1 MNPERLLK
9 LAAEHYRVLDEVAR
23 RGLSSFTAVQF
34 REVLRLRAPEETRGA
49 DQVLSQLKDA
59 GLVEHSPDSEA
70 YFELVAQVEEFIRYL
85 SQRQRVTSPGA
96 LMPMIEE
103 LEFHTDELRRAIDDR
118 DASAGGLLFE
128 TARNRLPGIIEGIR
142 SLCQDNRKA
151 IENEVMSIKSREDNR
166 TTRQRYNVIHMLYT
180 RNIEP
185 MRTVIDVGG
194 PMDKA
199 LSRLLDVTRHGLDV
213 LASDYHAPDLLTGLR
228 RRVARLRR
236 DAYEHFTASLKDIL
250 PLYQKLRKDS
260 AFAAAANKVLD
271 AVGREGAASLPFRE
285 TIPIARW
292 RAESLFSARSLL
304 EYLEGLFADSRLEPE
319 PLVLPGDED
328 ETTARLLDPIE
339 VEERLSEEM
348 PQPDLLAWLFARYG
362 DYPEGQILAVYN
374 NISRSEMY
382 LRDYAGDRETRDFAL
397 AIYTYHP
404 LRIDHAP
411 R

>member
-1 MNPERLLK
+1 
-9 LAAEHYRVLDEVAR
+9 
-23 RGLSSFTAVQF
+23 
-34 REVLRLRAPEETRGA
+34 
-49 DQVLSQLKDA
+49 
-59 GLVEHSPDSEA
+59 
-70 YFELVAQVEEFIRYL
+70 
-85 SQRQRVTSPGA
+85 
-96 LMPMIEE
+96 
-103 LEFHTDELRRAIDDR
+103 
-118 DASAGGLLFE
+118 
-128 TARNRLPGIIEGIR
+128 
-142 SLCQDNRKA
+142 
-151 IENEVMSIKSREDNR
+151 
-166 TTRQRYNVIHMLYT
+166 
-180 RNIEP
+180 

-199 LSRLLDVTRHGLDV
+199 LSRLLDVTRHGLDA
-213 LASDYHAPDLLTGLR
+213 LASDYHAPDLLATLR

-250 PLYQKLRKDS
+250 PLYQKLRRDS

-271 AVGREGAASLPFRE
+271 AVGREGVASLPFRE

-382 LRDYAGDRETRDFAL
+382 LRAYAGDRETRDFAP